1 MLNEKEWKRLEAI
14 KERSSFESCAGYS
27 GLSIEEARWLISLLE
42 RTQSEAE
49 SIRGHKGILRTIAR
63 ES

>member
-14 KERSSFESCAGYS
+14 KELSSLSCAGYS